1 MVYFKVLLDSKRKK
15 EDSVYPVVIRLTFN
29 RLNTS
34 ISTGVRIHEEQ
45 WDKDFCKVKGGNT
58 NAQML
63 NNEIATLY
71 AKVERIALTL
81 EQEGCFSFAE
91 VKRRLTSKEPV
102 KRVLTVDDFANSTI
116 SNLIAEGKTG
126 NALVYQAAWN
136 RLSKFNLQKPISFKQ
151 LTSKFL
157 QEFKLQLIKDEVRV
171 NTISNYLRTIRALCN
186 RAIKEGEC
194 TEEQYPFKYFKIENE
209 PTLKRA
215 ISFVDLKKLLVHRRE
230 GVRNE
235 WHSVNYFFLSV
246 SLIGISFTD
255 LAYLKKTDIVDD
267 RLIYIRRKT
276 KKVYSIK
283 LTPLSQSIINIYSS
297 NDRTYILP
305 VMREGIKEDSL
316 QAHKIVKQWIK
327 TTNHYLDKLS
337 KQLKIGKVT
346 TYVARHSW
354 ATTAKRLGYSNEVI
368 AEALGHEYGN
378 RVTNTYLDSF
388 ESSIIDDINLAV
400 LKQLE

>member
-1 MVYFKVLLDSKRKK
+1 MVYFKVLINNKRKK
-15 EDSVYPVVIRLTFN
+15 EDAIYNVVIRLTHN
-29 RLNTS
+29 RATTS
-34 ISTGVRIHEEQ
+34 ISTGVRVHESQ
-45 WDKDFCKVKGGNT
+45 WDEKKSLVKSSNS
-58 NAQML
+58 NAQLL
-63 NNEIATLY
+63 NSQIQAFY
-71 AKVERIALTL
+71 AKVQKLSIQL
-81 EQEGCFSFAE
+81 EEEGIFSFTE
-91 VKRRLTSKEPV
+91 LQERLTFKQAI
-102 KRVLTVDDFANSTI
+102 KKVLTVDDFADLTI
-116 SNLIAEGKTG
+116 NGLISEGKTG

-157 QEFKLQLIKDEVRV
+157 QDFKVQLIKDEVKV

-186 RAIKEGEC
+186 RAIKEGVC
-194 TEEQYPFKYFKIENE
+194 AEEQYPFKYFKIENE

-235 WHSVNYFFLSV
+235 RHSVNYFFLSV